1 MGKEVVELTTMTLKS
16 AGMNPKKI
24 LAVPENE
31 RKAIT
36 LGRIVGITSGLKFG
50 EDKTGRAWVALTGD
64 FVAENY
70 DEPTRQYMG
79 GKLFLPEGIH
89 DRIVSATEN
98 GGAIKPNGK
107 PDYAQVEFAVE
118 IIVVPATN
126 PQGYSYQGKALVD
139 VRNSDPLQSLL
150 DRANPNSA
158 PALAAPKP
166 EETAAKEKAK
176 K

>member
-1 MGKEVVELTTMTLKS
+1 MGKELVELTTMTLKS
-16 AGMNPKKI
+16 AGMNPKQI
-24 LAVPENE
+24 LALPENE
-31 RKAIT
+31 RKPIT
-36 LGRIVGITSGLKFG
+36 LGRIIGITSGLKHG

-64 FVAENY
+64 FIAENY
-70 DEPTRQYMG
+70 AEPNRQYMG

-118 IIVVPATN
+118 IMVVPATN

-150 DRANPNSA
+150 DRATPNSA
-158 PALAAPKP
+158 PALAAPKA
-166 EETAAKEKAK
+166 EEAAPTKAK